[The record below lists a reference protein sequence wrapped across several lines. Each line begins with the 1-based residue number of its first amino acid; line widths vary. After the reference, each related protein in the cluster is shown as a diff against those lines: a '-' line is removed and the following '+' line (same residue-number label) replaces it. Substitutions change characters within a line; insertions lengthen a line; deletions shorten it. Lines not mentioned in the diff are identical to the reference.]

1 MENPGIYRIL
11 MNKYSEKHPLEEYGR
26 ITLR

>member
-1 MENPGIYRIL
+1 MS
-11 MNKYSEKHPLEEYGR
+11 KYSEKHPLEEYGR